1 MGDNRRGLSRAKM
14 AEFKVSERFR
24 GLGTGESS
32 GREGSRATFA
42 ACTRERQRFA
52 SSPRLFLS
60 LSSLSS
66 PGRSMM
72 IGSRVLDSREGG
84 RFPLLRLSVLLGE
97 QELLTSLFSLPLPF
111 SRSITNPKSWDAT
124 CPPRATLAHPCSA

>member
-1 MGDNRRGLSRAKM
+1 MGRQSQRI
-14 AEFKVSERFR
+14 
-24 GLGTGESS
+24 ESS
-32 GREGSRATFA
+32 KDGRVQGKRKGSRATFA

-97 QELLTSLFSLPLPF
+97 QELLTSLFSLPLPL
-111 SRSITNPKSWDAT
+111 SRACLSRLSQYHQYQVVGRHMPTES
-124 CPPRATLAHPCSA
+124 